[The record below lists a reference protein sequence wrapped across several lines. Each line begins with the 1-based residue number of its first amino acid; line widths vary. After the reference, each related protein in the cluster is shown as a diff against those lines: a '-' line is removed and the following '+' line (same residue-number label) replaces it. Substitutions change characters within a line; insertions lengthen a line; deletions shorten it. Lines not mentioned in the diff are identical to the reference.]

1 MKAKSQ
7 GQLRTENK
15 LLKQKNAELEN
26 KIKEAHRTS
35 PEGQLIEELQE
46 LKASRQQLAE
56 NCQYYRDQKSERQGR
71 VDELEELVYQ
81 KDEAIKE
88 RDSHLQDLRVALD
101 NEVRR
106 SEKYRRLYDGAEWAV
121 AALKVKLGDENTK
134 FNVLAGCYALTLLAM
149 IGFEAYRFFGG

>member
-35 PEGQLIEELQE
+35 PEGQLIEELHAVE
-46 LKASRQQLAE
+46 ASRQQLAE
-56 NCQYYRDQKSERQGR
+56 NCQYWRDQKNERQGR
-71 VDELEELVYQ
+71 VDELEELVYL

-88 RDSHLQDLRVALD
+88 RDSHLQDLRGALT
-101 NEVRR
+101 NEVKR
-106 SEKYRRLYDGAEWAV
+106 SEKYRTLYGSAEWAV
-121 AALKVKLGDENTK
+121 ADLKVRLSDENTK